1 MSTPPPVDAVSA
13 LREGD
18 AGRTEE
24 ALAILSRVFGYDSF
38 RGEQA
43 AIIDQVASG
52 DRKSVV

>member
-1 MSTPPPVDAVSA
+1 MSTPPPADTVSA

-43 AIIDQVASG
+43 AIIDQIGRAHV
-52 DRKSVV
+52 